1 MIYYYC
7 IMKRNHILI
16 AAGIIILIVVSLH
29 LFSGQMNDS
38 NGFESMLEGNKYFQ
52 QYNFDGFI
60 ETQRPHTA
68 VLCCSDSRAPPE
80 MIFNQNQGRL
90 FIVRE
95 AGQVPN
101 NNSIA
106 SLEFAVLV
114 LGVKNILVLG
124 HTECGAVAAAMSGDK
139 LPSNALTQLASEI
152 RLDTHPGDDL
162 DAAIAHHTEA
172 VANEL
177 KNRSEILAGANIK
190 WGVYDVRTGAFN
202 LGG

>member
-1 MIYYYC
+1 MYYYC

-29 LFSGQMNDS
+29 FFSGQMNNS

-106 SLEFAVLV
+106 SLEFAVV
-114 LGVKNILVLG
+114 ALGVKNILVLG

-172 VANEL
+172 VANDL